1 MSLPPQKQRKREKCS
16 MTVARHERPA
26 ELVNASLEDIAEKY
40 VKRFIDTT
48 ADWDAYADARIDG
61 YRRARHGIIGGGVS
75 GKNDDPNVIPPI
87 GFSMA
92 IMFVEPGQ
100 GNAAHTH
107 ETEELFFV
115 LKGQLAVFLQ
125 DETGRELWRNLGP
138 WDCLSCPPGV
148 IHGYQNNGHEPVY
161 IQIALG
167 KGKPELMGY
176 ADKALFEQRD
186 AHLRT

>member
-1 MSLPPQKQRKREKCS
+1 

-100 GNAAHTH
+100 GNAPHTH
-107 ETEELFFV
+107 EVEETFFV
-115 LKGQLAVFLQ
+115 LEGLLDVFVE
-125 DETGRELWRNLGP
+125 DEEGHRLTTRLGK
-138 WDCLSCPPGV
+138 WECVTCPPGV
-148 IHGYQNNGHEPVY
+148 IHGYDNNSLQPVWF
-161 IQIALG
+161 QVMLG
-167 KGKPELMGY
+167 RGQPETMGY
-176 ADKALFEQRD
+176 ADNALFQRR
-186 AHLRT
+186 ASHLKEDD